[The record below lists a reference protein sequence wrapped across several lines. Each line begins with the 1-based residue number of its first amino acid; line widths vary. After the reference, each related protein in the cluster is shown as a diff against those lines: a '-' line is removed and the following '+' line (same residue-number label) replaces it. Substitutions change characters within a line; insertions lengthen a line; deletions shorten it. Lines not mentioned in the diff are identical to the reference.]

1 MTTDELLGAK
11 LLRPEEFLTE
21 VQLAGGA
28 RSTGALAAGQL
39 VGWQHNTVQVEGI
52 DWLIDAADDPDR
64 QVRVL
69 ADDPGMGKT
78 IQTLGLI
85 QHILA
90 MDRSAQILIVCP
102 ASLEEQWV
110 GEIKK
115 FMPGVKSGRFLAG
128 ATREISVISPGKL
141 KNRMADLKNMDWAA
155 VIVDEVSEGKPT
167 VTVGKQ
173 IRLAKNS
180 QQIKHLTAEV
190 PLVLGLT
197 ATMQENSPVEPWG
210 ILDSLNAP
218 GLPPWSEY
226 SKWLEWKTHK
236 APPFG
241 PQRPPEA
248 RDYTAQGVE
257 KQRELLSRFVLR
269 RSAEESGLKLPKRV
283 GDEEVWVKLTQQ
295 QQERYDAA
303 EGMVSRAGTYR
314 QTLAGI
320 VHEGISPVAEAAVR
334 ELRKHSD
341 KTIVYSEY
349 FDVLDAAEAA
359 LRDAGISYVRVDGRT
374 TQQAERSKALQHF
387 LDPKGPRVL
396 LTSRIVERGFN
407 LQSCRRMYS
416 LDCSWNP
423 CREFQ
428 RRGRICRINSP
439 HDSFEY
445 VTFLGDTEL
454 TRAKRRTLD
463 RKTASATSVG
473 LA

>member
-21 VQLAGGA
+21 VQLAGSA
-28 RSTGALAAGQL
+28 QSKGALAAGQL
-39 VGWQHNTVQVEGI
+39 VGWQPNTVQVEGI

-78 IQTLGLI
+78 IQTLGLL

-102 ASLEEQWV
+102 ASLEEQWL

-115 FMPGVKSGRFLAG
+115 FMPGVESGRFLAG

-141 KNRMADLKNMDWAA
+141 KNRMADLKNIDMAA

-180 QQIKHLTAEV
+180 QQIKQVTSDV
-190 PLVLGLT
+190 PLVVGLT

-210 ILDSLNAP
+210 ILDCLNAP
-218 GLPPWSEY
+218 GLPSWSEY

-236 APPFG
+236 APSFG

-248 RDYTAQGVE
+248 RGYTAQGVL
-257 KQRELLSRFVLR
+257 KQRELLPLFVLR
-269 RSAEESGLKLPKRV
+269 RAASDSGLKLPKRV
-283 GDEEVWVKLTQQ
+283 GNEEVWVALTQQ

-303 EGMVSRAGTYR
+303 EDMVSRSSTYK

-320 VHEGISPVAEAAVR
+320 VHEGVSPVVEAAVR
-334 ELRKHSD
+334 ELRTHSD
-341 KTIVYSEY
+341 KAIIYSEY

-359 LRDAGISYVRVDGRT
+359 LRDTGICYVRIDGKT
-374 TQQAERSKALQHF
+374 TRQSQRKNALQHF
-387 LDPKGPRVL
+387 QDPSGPRVL
-396 LTSRIVERGFN
+396 LTSRIVERGLN
-407 LQSCRRMYS
+407 LQICRRMYS

-428 RRGRICRINSP
+428 RMGRICRINSP
-439 HDSFEY
+439 HRSFEY
-445 VTFLGDTEL
+445 VTFLGDTDL

-463 RKTASATSVG
+463 RKTASAESVG